1 MVKSFKLYEDM
12 FFRALVKLPKPK
24 RFDFPTRYYDA
35 EKEEFEQRV
44 KEIQAQVDAEKNGG
58 KVSDYDVNGYAS
70 RISGA
75 FRNSRRHAQRSGGVF
90 SNAMVMRL
98 IIMGILGT
106 LLYAYLEFG
115 DRIEQAI
122 QGSEISSA
130 LGWVLAAMLFFVVMF
145 LLKRR

>member
-1 MVKSFKLYEDM
+1 M

-24 RFDFPTRYYDA
+24 RFDFPTRYYNA

-44 KEIQAQVDAEKNGG
+44 KDIQSQVDAEKNGG
-58 KVSDYDVNGYAS
+58 KLSDYAQSGYAS

-75 FRNSRRHAQRSGGVF
+75 FRDNRRRAKGTGGLF
-90 SNAMVMRL
+90 SNALVMRL
-98 IIMGILGT
+98 VIMGILGT
-106 LLYAYLEFG
+106 LMYAYLEFG
-115 DRIEQAI
+115 DRLEQAL

-130 LGWVLAAMLFFVVMF
+130 LGWVLSAMLFFVVIF